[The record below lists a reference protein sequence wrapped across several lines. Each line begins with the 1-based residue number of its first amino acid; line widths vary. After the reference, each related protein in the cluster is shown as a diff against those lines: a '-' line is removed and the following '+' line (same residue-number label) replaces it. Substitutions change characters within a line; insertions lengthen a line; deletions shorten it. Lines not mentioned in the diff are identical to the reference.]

1 MTGRPSLLLLASA
14 IVYFAAALP
23 LLFAPEETLAFA
35 GVAASTFDTA
45 LLQVLGS
52 AVFGFA
58 MLNWLNRHSR
68 IGGIFG
74 RPVVAANLAHAGS
87 AALLLGKIA
96 QRAAFAPLLV
106 AVLAVYAVLAIAF
119 AFKFFVQPNAA
130 GAASD

>member
-1 MTGRPSLLLLASA
+1 MGQRPSLLLLASA

-35 GVAASTFDTA
+35 GAPASTLDAA
-45 LLQVLGS
+45 LLQVVGS

-58 MLNWLNRHSR
+58 MLNWMSRYSR

-87 AALLLGKIA
+87 AALLLGKVA
-96 QRAAFAPLLV
+96 KRAAFPPLLL
-106 AVLAVYAVLAIAF
+106 AVVAVYAALAFAF
-119 AFKFFVQPNAA
+119 AFKFFVQPDA
-130 GAASD
+130 GSASNE